1 MAEFSDSPMSL
12 TPRGDRYFD
21 FFPAKYV
28 THYLEAYVDSHTYNG
43 TTIRERI
50 QFSTRV
56 LNVSKQIDGWHL
68 ALNSNKV
75 LRTRRLIDAT
85 GMTSRP
91 FIPKHI
97 GQNEFQGFQLHH
109 KDFGLYQ
116 QKLFHDPVINS
127 IAVLGGAKSAADVVY
142 ACAKA
147 GKAVSW
153 IIRKDGA
160 GPAAFPAAKGRG
172 LYKNSNDAFYTRFVA
187 TLLPSPFNARTWLY
201 RLLQQTRVGIWLV
214 RKFWDRADQE
224 NRRTADYSR
233 DEGRAMGFE
242 NLEPDTP

>member
-12 TPRGDRYFD
+12 PPSEDRYFD

-28 THYLEAYVDSHTYNG
+28 THYLEAYVDSHIYNG

-56 LNVSKQIDGWHL
+56 LNVSKHLDEWHL
-68 ALNSNKV
+68 ALTSDKV

-97 GQNEFQGFQLHH
+97 EQNQFQGLQLHH
-109 KDFGLYQ
+109 KDFGQCQHKIL
-116 QKLFHDPVINS
+116 HDPGINS

-172 LYKNSNDAFYTRFVA
+172 MYRNSNDAFYTRFVA
-187 TLLPSPFNARTWLY
+187 TLLPSPFNDRTWLY
-201 RLLQQTRVGIWLV
+201 RLLQHTRVGIWLV
-214 RKFWDRADQE
+214 RKFWDRADQD
-224 NRRTADYSR
+224 NRQNADYSR
-233 DEGRAMGFE
+233 GEGRAMGFL